1 MGSMFELIQKLAPVP
16 PTGLYSH
23 VAPLKQICSDSH
35 GITLSTHVSGALLTG
50 IHRMEVSMFG

>member
-1 MGSMFELIQKLAPVP
+1 MFELIQTLAPVP

-35 GITLSTHVSGALLTG
+35 VITLSTHVSGALLTG